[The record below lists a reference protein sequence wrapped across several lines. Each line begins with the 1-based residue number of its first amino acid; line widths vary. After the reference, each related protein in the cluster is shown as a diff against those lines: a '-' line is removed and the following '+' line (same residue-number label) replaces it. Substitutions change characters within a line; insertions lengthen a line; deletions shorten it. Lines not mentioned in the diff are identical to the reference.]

1 VFGGR
6 ANVPFGGVGDD
17 DAAVRRGVDVD
28 VVDADAGSADDRE
41 FVGGCEDFL
50 GDLGARADDQSVRVR
65 NRLEEVVALEFVAR
79 FDVVAGVSEYVQTRV
94 CDRIRDENLH
104 ARDNR
109 VENVNP
115 SVVARA
121 AKTPPLPSEIGAMRP
136 STANSALVPTPF
148 LVRLMS
154 DRPLAA
160 VRTIFPRT

>member
-1 VFGGR
+1 VCSAAARTF
-6 ANVPFGGVGDD
+6 PFGGVGDD

-115 SVVARA
+115 SVVARGGKNTA
-121 AKTPPLPSEIGAMRP
+121 TSEAKSGRCDRR
-136 STANSALVPTPF
+136 
-148 LVRLMS
+148 RLTLRWCRRRS
-154 DRPLAA
+154 S
-160 VRTIFPRT
+160 FG